1 MAIARNKKTTPD
13 PAAIASFGAAA
24 EAHVEPPASF
34 AAPATRS
41 SAAGGSPKRRRSA
54 EGQAPKASLVRW
66 GGEEELRDQLIEYA
80 RRERY
85 NMQELMIEA
94 MRLGIAQL
102 DKS

>member
-24 EAHVEPPASF
+24 EAHVEPPV
-34 AAPATRS
+34 APATRS

-102 DKS
+102 EES

>member
-24 EAHVEPPASF
+24 ESHVEPPATR
-34 AAPATRS
+34 AASPATT
-41 SAAGGSPKRRRSA
+41 AGATVKRRRAA
-54 EGQAPKASLVRW
+54 EGRAPKASLVRW
-66 GGEEELRDQLIEYA
+66 GGEEELRDQLIEYG

-94 MRLGIAQL
+94 LRLGIAEL
-102 DKS
+102 EGR

>member
-24 EAHVEPPASF
+24 ESHVELPPASP
-34 AAPATRS
+34 APA
-41 SAAGGSPKRRRSA
+41 AASGGGGAVKRRRSS

-66 GGEEELRDQLIEYA
+66 SGEEELRDQLIEYA

-102 DKS
+102 EKD